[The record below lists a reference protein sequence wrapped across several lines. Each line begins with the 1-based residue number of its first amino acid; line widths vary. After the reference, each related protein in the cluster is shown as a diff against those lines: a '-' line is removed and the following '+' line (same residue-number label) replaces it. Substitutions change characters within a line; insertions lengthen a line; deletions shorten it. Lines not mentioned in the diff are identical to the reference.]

1 MISAQEVQNIENKK
15 KEIKKEIYKRIFEQF
30 SKKIK
35 LSVEMGQ
42 KRVCLSVPPFMVG
55 YPTYD
60 LTKAAIYL
68 KRQLENSG
76 FYVSMKDTIT
86 LDVTWNKS
94 RQRVKEAKKLPSEQD
109 EFSLPSLINLR
120 KLANKHKN
128 A

>member
-1 MISAQEVQNIENKK
+1 MLNAEDIQKIENKK
-15 KEIKKEIYKRIFEQF
+15 KEIKKEIYRRIFEQF

-35 LSVEMGQ
+35 MSVEMGQ
-42 KRVCLSVPPFMVG
+42 RYAKLSVPPFILG

-60 LTKAAIYL
+60 LPRAATYL

-76 FYVSMKDTIT
+76 FNVIMIDTIT
-86 LDVTWNKS
+86 LEVTWSKNNKS
-94 RQRVKEAKKLPSEQD
+94 VKSAKQYSDPDD
-109 EFSLPSLINLR
+109 EYSLPSLINLK

>member
-1 MISAQEVQNIENKK
+1 MLSAEDIQKIENKK
-15 KEIKKEIYKRIFEQF
+15 KEIKKETYRRIFEQF

-42 KRVCLSVPPFMVG
+42 KYAKLSVPPFILG

-60 LTKAAIYL
+60 LSKAAVYL

-76 FYVSMKDTIT
+76 FNVTMVDTIT
-86 LDVTWNKS
+86 LEVTWSKNNKS
-94 RQRVKEAKKLPSEQD
+94 VKNVKRPPEPED
-109 EFSLPSLINLR
+109 EYSLPSLINLK

>member
-1 MISAQEVQNIENKK
+1 MLSAEDIQKIENKK
-15 KEIKKEIYKRIFEQF
+15 KEIKKETYRRIFEQF

-42 KRVCLSVPPFMVG
+42 KYAKLSVPPFILG

-60 LTKAAIYL
+60 LSKAAMYL

-76 FYVSMKDTIT
+76 FNVTMVDTIT
-86 LDVTWNKS
+86 LEVTWSKNNKS
-94 RQRVKEAKKLPSEQD
+94 VKNVKRPPEPDD
-109 EFSLPSLINLR
+109 EYSLPSLINLK